1 MRRTMAVLAVAATL
15 VLGACSEGNGGPGT
29 QLSPGTRLI
38 ASLQPFDACDD
49 LLDWFH
55 TEGARRVGPYGLP
68 GLGGYG
74 LVVPLAGSSRSAED
88 AAAGAA
94 GQGKGAESNE
104 TTLPDPLRAGADY
117 SGTNVQ
123 EVGVD
128 EADLVKTDG
137 RRLVTI
143 GLNRLHVL
151 DTTGEQPSLVGTVE
165 LPTDLWNHQLL
176 LDGDRVLVLSNGMSP
191 VEGTS
196 GEPGTN
202 PDEAVMSIAPPLPG
216 TSAAVLTEIDLG
228 DPTRPQ
234 IVAALTIDGTQVSAR
249 SIGHTARIVVQSDP
263 SSMGFVDAQGARGE
277 DVATETNRRVVEES
291 TLDQWLPSYT
301 LDDRRPGGGADAEG
315 RLVPCDHVSRPPDF
329 SGFGTLSVLTVDLS
343 KPLALG
349 DVTSVLAGGRDVYAS
364 TEHLFVATTRY
375 DQLTPGSSAPK
386 SPSAS
391 TSTTEIHAFAITGAE
406 PARYLASG
414 QVKGT
419 LLNQFSM
426 SEYEGHLRVATTT
439 EPLFRATPM
448 AETAGPD
455 DAVQSDD
462 TVQPDDAVQPDDT
475 VQPDDVVQSTIDRS
489 ESDPAAAVSESMVSV
504 LSFDEGRL
512 GQVGQVSGLG
522 RNERIY
528 AVRFIGDRG
537 YVVTFRQTDPL
548 YVLDLSDPTAP
559 AVQGELKVAGYSAYL
574 HPVDETL
581 LLGLGQDADEQGRTQ
596 GTQLALFDV
605 SDPADPTRLH
615 HFTMP
620 QSSSEAEYDH
630 HAFLYWPRTGL
641 TVIPVQS
648 NAPPN
653 PFVGALAVTVD
664 RTAGI
669 TEKGRITQP
678 VTNPWEGAIH
688 RSLMIGD
695 HLYAVS
701 EVGVLAVDPATLTTR
716 AWIDF
721 TAS

>member
-1 MRRTMAVLAVAATL
+1 MRRTMTVVAAVAAVS
-15 VLGACSEGNGGPGT
+15 VLGACSESNGGLGT

-55 TEGARRVGPYGLP
+55 AEGAKRVGPYGLP

-74 LVVPLAGSSRSAED
+74 LVTPMAASGRYSAD
-88 AAAGAA
+88 AVAGAA
-94 GQGKGAESNE
+94 AQAKDAESIE
-104 TTLPDPLRAGADY
+104 TAAPAALQAGSDY

-128 EADLVKTDG
+128 EADVVKTDG

-143 GLNRLHVL
+143 GLNRLQVL
-151 DTTGEQPSLVGTVE
+151 DTTGEQPSLLGTVA
-165 LPTDLWNHQLL
+165 LPSELWNHQLL
-176 LDGDRVLVLSNGMSP
+176 LDGDRVLVLSNGMGP
-191 VEGTS
+191 VEGMR
-196 GEPGTN
+196 GEPGAS
-202 PDEAVMSIAPPLPG
+202 PDEAARSIMSPLPG
-216 TSAAVLTEIDLG
+216 TNTAVLTEIDLG
-228 DPTRPQ
+228 DPTKPQ
-234 IVAALTIDGTQVSAR
+234 IVASLTIDGAQVSAR
-249 SIGHTARIVVQSDP
+249 SIGHTARIVVRSDP
-263 SSMGFVDAQGARGE
+263 SGMGFVYPQGSRGE
-277 DVATETNRRVVEES
+277 DVATETNRGVVKES

-301 LDDRRPGGGADAEG
+301 LDDRRPEGGADAKG
-315 RLVPCDHVSRPPDF
+315 RLVPCDHVSRPPEF
-329 SGFGTLSVLTVDLS
+329 SGFGALSVLTIDLS

-349 DVTSVLAGGRDVYAS
+349 DVTSVLAGGQNVYAS

-375 DQLTPGSSAPK
+375 DQAVAGSSA

-391 TSTTEIHAFAITGAE
+391 APTTEVHAFSITGAD

-426 SEYEGHLRVATTT
+426 SEHEGHLRVATTT
-439 EPLFRATPM
+439 EPIFGATPM
-448 AETAGPD
+448 AEPVGPD
-455 DAVQSDD
+455 GAVQSTTDSSG
-462 TVQPDDAVQPDDT
+462 AE
-475 VQPDDVVQSTIDRS
+475 STT
-489 ESDPAAAVSESMVSV
+489 AVSESMVSV
-504 LSFDEGRL
+504 LAFDEGRL
-512 GQVGQVSGLG
+512 SQVGQVAGLG

-559 AVQGELKVAGYSAYL
+559 AVRGELKVAGYSAYL
-574 HPVDETL
+574 HPVGENL
-581 LLGLGQDADEQGRTQ
+581 LLGLGQDASEQGRTQ

-605 SDPADPTRLH
+605 SDPANPTRLH

-620 QSSSEAEYDH
+620 QSSSEAESDH
-630 HAFLYWPRTGL
+630 HAFLYWPSTGL
-641 TVIPVQS
+641 TVIPIQAYS
-648 NAPPN
+648 SPN
-653 PFVGALAVTVD
+653 PFVGALAATVD

-678 VTNPWEGAIH
+678 VANPWEGAIR

-695 HLYAVS
+695 HLYTVS
-701 EVGVLAVDPATLTTR
+701 EVGVLAVDPATLATQ
-716 AWIDF
+716 AWIAF
-721 TAS
+721 PAS

>member
-1 MRRTMAVLAVAATL
+1 MRRTMTVLAVTTVL
-15 VLGACSEGNGGPGT
+15 VLGACSEGNGGTGT

-38 ASLQPFDACDD
+38 ASLQPFDACGD

-55 TEGARRVGPYGLP
+55 TEGAKRVGPYGLP

-74 LVVPLAGSSRSAED
+74 LIMPMVGGNRLSGPAMGGV
-88 AAAGAA
+88 
-94 GQGKGAESNE
+94 AES
-104 TTLPDPLRAGADY
+104 TSKAVDTVAPQALQTGGDY

-143 GLNRLHVL
+143 GLNRLQVL
-151 DTTGEQPSLVGTVE
+151 DTTGEQPSLLGTVA

-196 GEPGTN
+196 GEPGAS
-202 PDEAVMSIAPPLPG
+202 PDEAVKSIMPPLAG
-216 TSAAVLTEIDLG
+216 TNTAVLTEIDIA
-228 DPTRPQ
+228 DPAKPE
-234 IVAALTIDGTQVSAR
+234 IVATLTIDGMQVSAR

-263 SSMGFVDAQGARGE
+263 SGMGFVNPQGSRGE
-277 DVATETNRRVVEES
+277 DVATEANRAVVRES
-291 TLDQWLPSYT
+291 TLDEWLPSYT
-301 LDDRRPGGGADAEG
+301 LDDRRPEGGADAKG
-315 RLVPCDHVSRPPDF
+315 RLVACDHVSRPPDF
-329 SGFGTLSVLTVDLS
+329 SGFGALSVLTIDLS

-349 DVTSVLAGGRDVYAS
+349 DAVSVLAGGRNVYAS

-375 DQLTPGSSAPK
+375 EEPTPGSSAPV
-386 SPSAS
+386 SPSAP
-391 TSTTEIHAFAITGAE
+391 TTEIHAFAITGAD

-414 QVKGT
+414 QVEGT

-426 SEYEGHLRVATTT
+426 SEHEGHLRVATTT
-439 EPLFRATPM
+439 EPIFGATPT
-448 AETAGPD
+448 AEPVG
-455 DAVQSDD
+455 
-462 TVQPDDAVQPDDT
+462 PDDT
-475 VQPDDVVQSTIDRS
+475 VQSTTDRS
-489 ESDPAAAVSESMVSV
+489 KADPTAAVSESMVSV
-504 LSFDEGRL
+504 LAFDEGRL
-512 GQVGQVSGLG
+512 SQVGQVAGLG
-522 RNERIY
+522 RTERIY

-548 YVLDLSDPTAP
+548 YVLDLSDPSAP
-559 AVQGELKVAGYSAYL
+559 AVRGELKVAGYSAYL
-574 HPVDETL
+574 HPVGENL
-581 LLGLGQDADEQGRTQ
+581 LLGLGQDATEQGGTQ

-605 SDPADPTRLH
+605 SDPANPIRLH

-630 HAFLYWPRTGL
+630 HAFLYWPKTGL

-648 NAPPN
+648 YASPN
-653 PFVGALAVTVD
+653 PFVGALAATVD

-695 HLYAVS
+695 HLYTVS
-701 EVGVLAVDPATLTTR
+701 EVGVLAVDPATLTTQ
-716 AWIDF
+716 AWIAF
-721 TAS
+721 PAS